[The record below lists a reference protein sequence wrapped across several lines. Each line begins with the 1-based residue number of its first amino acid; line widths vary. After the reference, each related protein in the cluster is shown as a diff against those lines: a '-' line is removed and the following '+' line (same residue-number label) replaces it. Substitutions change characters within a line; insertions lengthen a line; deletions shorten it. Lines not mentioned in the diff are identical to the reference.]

1 MKIIEKYK
9 EIFGSGRDKERLERE
24 IQSIINEGEET
35 GLIDQD
41 SGEMIQSIL
50 EFRETV
56 VREVMVP
63 RTEMAALPID
73 AGIEEIIATVDRH
86 NHTRMPV
93 YRDNLDNIIGIL
105 NVKDLLRYWSRPVTE
120 QDILQ
125 NLRKPYFIPET
136 KNVHQLL
143 PEFKI
148 RKSHMAIVIDEYGGT
163 SGLVTL
169 EDLLEEIVGEI
180 RDEHDG
186 DEKGLVE
193 LPDGQVMAD
202 ARTEI
207 EVVEEHFNVG
217 FPEGKFETLGGL
229 VLHLIKRIPVAGEIV
244 ASGELEMT
252 IESAD
257 ERSIKKIKIRKTDG
271 LGS

>member
-1 MKIIEKYK
+1 MKIIDKYR
-9 EIFGSGRDKERLERE
+9 EIFGSGRDKGRLERE

-63 RTEMAALPID
+63 RTEMVALPID
-73 AGIEEIIATVDRH
+73 AGIGEIIATVERH

-93 YRDNLDNIIGIL
+93 YRESLDNIIGIL
-105 NVKDLLRYWSRPVTE
+105 NVKDLLRYWSKPVAE
-120 QDILQ
+120 ADIIQ

-143 PEFKI
+143 PEFKV

-169 EDLLEEIVGEI
+169 EDLLEEI
-180 RDEHDG
+180 RDEHDA
-186 DEKGLVE
+186 DEKGLID
-193 LPDGQVMAD
+193 LPDGHVMAD

-207 EVVEEHFNVG
+207 EKVEEHFNIK

-244 ASGELEMT
+244 SCGDLEMT

-257 ERSIKKIKIRKTDG
+257 ERSIKKIRIRKTNG
-271 LGS
+271 PGS